1 MKNRKSNK
9 AIRTLFTLL
18 IVVVMVF
25 YVGYQTYRSVFSGIE
40 TEMAVTHSVYEAIGA
55 EGIVFRAEKVI
66 DSVSNGYPYFTVEN
80 GTRVARNSV
89 IASVYDSMDSG
100 RIEQEIA
107 TIDEQIKAFKIIQ
120 ADAGSGRLTL
130 NVIDKQL
137 NEAIYD
143 MIYKSDD
150 GSFENAY
157 DSHFSILSLMSKKQL
172 VTGKT
177 VDLSER
183 IRVLED
189 RKNTLRQQY
198 KKPISTIKAP
208 VSGYFAD
215 RTDGYETLL
224 TTDKLTDLTV
234 KQVSDYLSMSAPVS
248 PPSSGKIV
256 SGYEWYI
263 ACVVPDSYY
272 NTLGVGNSLSL
283 QMSFVLDE
291 SIPVTVYACNKDN
304 QGNLAV
310 VFRCEYM
317 SKELSTIRK
326 EPIQIQLVKHTG
338 LKVPKRAVVINDE
351 QQAGVYVRSGNLV
364 AFRKIEQQ
372 FSEAA
377 DYIICKPIDESGY
390 LKLYDDIIVGGRDL
404 YDGKIIY

>member
-1 MKNRKSNK
+1 MKKHKNK
-9 AIRTLFTLL
+9 AIRTLLTLL
-18 IVVVMVF
+18 LVVVMVF
-25 YVGYQTYRSVFSGIE
+25 YVGYQTYRSIFSGVE
-40 TEMAVTHSVYEAIGA
+40 TEMAITHSVYESIGA

-66 DSVSNGYPYFTVEN
+66 DPVSNGYPYYTVEN

-89 IASVYDSMDSG
+89 IASVYASADSG

-107 TIDEQIKAFKIIQ
+107 TIDEQIKAFKTIQ

-143 MIYKSDD
+143 LVIQSDN
-150 GSFENAY
+150 GSFENVT

-183 IRVLED
+183 IKALEAE
-189 RKNTLRQQY
+189 KTALRQKY
-198 KKPISTIKAP
+198 KAPSSVIKAP

-215 RTDGYETLL
+215 RTDGYESLL
-224 TTDKLTDLTV
+224 TIDKLQNITV
-234 KQVSDYLSMSAPVS
+234 NELSGYLSMNAPTA

-272 NTLGVGNSLSL
+272 NTLGVGRSLSL

-304 QGNLAV
+304 QGKLAV

-317 SKELSTIRK
+317 SEELSTIRK
-326 EPIQIQLVKHTG
+326 EPMQIQLVKHTG
-338 LKVPKRAVVINDE
+338 LKVPKRAVVINDQ
-351 QQAGVYVRSGNLV
+351 QQAGVYVRSGNVV

-372 FSEAA
+372 YSEAA
-377 DYIICKPIDESGY
+377 DYIISKTVDEPGY